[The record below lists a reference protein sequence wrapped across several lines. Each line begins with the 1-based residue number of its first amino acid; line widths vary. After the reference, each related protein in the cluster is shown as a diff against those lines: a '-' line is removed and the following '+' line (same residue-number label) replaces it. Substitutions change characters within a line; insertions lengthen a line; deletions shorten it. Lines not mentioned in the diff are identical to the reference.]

1 MVLAARARRRPAAL
15 VRLVVGA
22 SLLCGATAASAAS
35 SDKAAA
41 EAALEDVEKAGLEGK
56 AGVGAAAAAKQALT
70 RATSARNG
78 GDVLMGELLEG
89 LARTHAEMARD
100 AVRASKIEAERTAA
114 ELRTTEL
121 TTDTERKKALLEEI
135 AARKQRAEA
144 DFVEATAAAAARPP
158 KPEGKTD
165 TKGEGKKVSA
175 TGEVRTDK
183 TSKRAGKK

>member
-1 MVLAARARRRPAAL
+1 MVPGARALRRPAAL

-22 SLLCGATAASAAS
+22 SLLCGVTAASAAS

-70 RATSARNG
+70 RATSARSG